1 MFTQLSLLF
10 GFGDIDRKT
19 LYIRLQEQPDG
30 QPDGESDTHATNDDT
45 ADRNGVTVPL
55 KLSANGDGHRPTNG
69 QPENASAE
77 CDAFFDID
85 LNGTGGGVS
94 TSEHPNARPV
104 PPPRHQNP
112 ITHISDNV
120 THSPHNALSTSSMYH
135 DTRAD
140 SVSLSS
146 SEGTYFD
153 LDGTVGDGESS
164 TDSVTSTCDRLS
176 SSLSHND
183 YFDCD
188 EMDGG
193 QELLFKLTG
202 SQESDNTPSTGERR
216 QLQSSPVIGG
226 RAPPTFCVAADR
238 DSDNSDSGSESLPA
252 SQSTSMSSTATVTG
266 NDTDTFDSSAL
277 DESVQRLTLHEL
289 SFMSEQ
295 QNQNIF
301 KNDQLIETAAKTS
314 GEKPSAD
321 QQRISDDDTTNSSAD
336 TDEMLAADPVL
347 EGALEHRDN
356 EEICDAA
363 DRDQMVVNEDTSCNT
378 AAGGRQHDRNP
389 VSNSSSNSSIDEE
402 VRPQKL
408 RRCSSLKSGKTPPGT
423 PGTKKFVRF
432 ADVLGLDLAD
442 VKTFMDEIPTV
453 PRSAYDYLTLS
464 TDDETLATAAA
475 QQASIYAS
483 LTASF
488 QMDKMLTPMF
498 QQPGGMVGFLERVR
512 EQNVCL
518 ENAAVT
524 DPICLTISGTVRVR
538 NLDFHKSVHLRYTL
552 DEWTSFADFQASYV
566 EKSCDG
572 FSDQFTFTIFGNSL
586 RIGQRLEMA
595 VRFSCKGEQFWDSNY
610 GANYCFQCV
619 PAGPV
624 VKALS
629 PPKEPSATMVTVPMD
644 GNPSSKSTEI
654 HEADVLFY

>member
-1 MFTQLSLLF
+1 MNLAQ
-10 GFGDIDRKT
+10 D
-19 LYIRLQEQPDG
+19 QPDG
-30 QPDGESDTHATNDDT
+30 DNTINTSNGETIDS
-45 ADRNGVTVPL
+45 NGVPVPL
-55 KLSANGDGHRPTNG
+55 KLVTNGDGPRPTNG
-69 QPENASAE
+69 QPNNESV
-77 CDAFFDID
+77 DSDTFFDID
-85 LNGTGGGVS
+85 LINGPGGV
-94 TSEHPNARPV
+94 EAPGHPHSQPV
-104 PPPRHQNP
+104 PPPRHHSP
-112 ITHISDNV
+112 ITHTSNNAA
-120 THSPHNALSTSSMYH
+120 HSPSNTAAYQQHNAAVSTPITFY
-135 DTRAD
+135 DTSVD

-188 EMDGG
+188 EVDCNAHHQQLMFNSTAAHVADSKPSAG
-193 QELLFKLTG
+193 EL
-202 SQESDNTPSTGERR
+202 R

-226 RAPPTFCVAADR
+226 RAPSTFCVAADR
-238 DSDNSDSGSESLPA
+238 EADSSDSGSESLPV

-277 DESVQRLTLHEL
+277 DETMQKQTLLEL
-289 SFMSEQ
+289 CLLSEQ
-295 QNQNIF
+295 QQRCSS
-301 KNDQLIETAAKTS
+301 DVDAEETLET
-314 GEKPSAD
+314 GDEKPSAE
-321 QQRISDDDTTNSSAD
+321 QQHPLMNSDDDTTQSSTD
-336 TDEMLAADPVL
+336 TDELLAVDPEL
-347 EGALEHRDN
+347 QCALEHRDN
-356 EEICDAA
+356 EEILDAA
-363 DRDQMVVNEDTSCNT
+363 DREQMVVNEDTSCST
-378 AAGGRQHDRNP
+378 VGGRHHDGNP
-389 VSNSSSNSSIDEE
+389 VSNSSSSSSIDEE

-464 TDDETLATAAA
+464 SDDEASTAAA
-475 QQASIYAS
+475 AAQASVYAS

-498 QQPGGMVGFLERVR
+498 QQPGGMVDFLERVR

-552 DEWTSFADFQASYV
+552 DEWASFADFQALYV
-566 EKSCDG
+566 EQSCDG
-572 FSDQFTFTIFGNSL
+572 FSDKFTFTIFGNSL
-586 RIGQRLEMA
+586 RVGQRLEMA

-624 VKALS
+624 VTAMPSPEGTSPTMTPVRMDSNLS
-629 PPKEPSATMVTVPMD
+629 RKATMAAND
-644 GNPSSKSTEI
+644 D
-654 HEADVLFY
+654 EADMLFY